1 MGRPYV
7 GQSGT
12 IYATDPTVAAPST
25 RRLFASPL
33 AFVFVLLLFPS
44 TAIAQSDLTKARD
57 LYRAA
62 AYDDA
67 LAVLYPL
74 HSSPAAD
81 GPMIEEYRAL
91 CLIALGRSTE
101 AERAMEAAV
110 TMAPAYHLSLDE
122 TPPRVRAA
130 FADVRRR
137 VLPGIIQQKYADAK
151 AAFDHKDAVAA
162 AAGFKQVLDAIE
174 DPDLAAA
181 AGAAPL
187 ANLRALAM
195 DFRRLSEAAAA
206 PVPPPAL
213 PALAAPRVEPPP
225 VPARPAAPRIY
236 GFEDTNVVPPTTV
249 RQVLPPVGEVFAV
262 RQGVVEVIISETGAV
277 ESATM
282 RSPVNPVYDRL
293 VLSAAKN
300 WRFQAATL
308 DGRPVKFRK
317 IVQIDIKS
325 R

>member
-1 MGRPYV
+1 
-7 GQSGT
+7 
-12 IYATDPTVAAPST
+12 VAVPST
-25 RRLFASPL
+25 RRLFASSL
-33 AFVFVLLLFPS
+33 VCVSLLFAS
-44 TAIAQSDLTKARD
+44 AASAQSELTRARD

-67 LAVLYPL
+67 LAVLNPL
-74 HSSPAAD
+74 HSSPAPAAD

-101 AERAMEAAV
+101 AVRAMEAAV
-110 TMAPAYHLSLDE
+110 TMAPAYHLSFDE
-122 TPPRVRAA
+122 TPPRVRAT

-151 AAFDHKDAVAA
+151 AAYDRKDPGAA

-174 DPDLAAA
+174 DPDLAAVA
-181 AGAAPL
+181 SAPPL
-187 ANLRALAM
+187 ANLRALAI

-206 PVPPPAL
+206 PPPAL
-213 PALAAPRVEPPP
+213 PSLAPPRVVEPPP

-236 GFEDTNVVPPTTV
+236 GPEDTNVVPPTTV

-308 DGRPVKFRK
+308 DGTPVKFRK